1 MSAMFEFDEYT
12 DEAPPSYEAV
22 ATALANDDISKAT
35 ELAEAALSKKRESAS
50 CLAAGAARLAA
61 GETVRAKALAD
72 EAISLAKGMMSTDKK
87 SAAAALHLLA
97 KVLLKDN
104 LLRDA
109 DAKAGEAL
117 QVYADAKSEVGK
129 AAVTATLAK
138 CKRDDSEA
146 ATTADEALAMFDKL
160 GNKQGKI
167 SVLYIKVTQKLSSG
181 AVDQAILLLDE
192 MERLFADLK
201 KQAGVAAVWLLAAQ
215 IHSMVGNIQDAVF
228 KAKEAARILGE
239 IGDSKKK
246 SNAVNVMANILRG
259 AGKFKDAH
267 KAASASYNLC
277 YEMGD
282 KKGQADALCMT
293 ATIYDAQNNFGKAGY
308 TLERAAKI
316 YKRLKDAKEEAR
328 TLESVASMQMKVIQ
342 MLDDPSEPEKLCRKA
357 MALYKE
363 AGMDQSA
370 ESAYVL
376 QTLAFALLAQ
386 GKADEAVSEAE
397 ASINAFRELGNASGE
412 AAALNKLAQIH
423 WSSKAKDDA
432 IKMATKAS
440 KIASDAGD
448 LDEAAWSNELLQS
461 YGVGSK
467 AEAEADAKKFVFTD
481 ASGAA
486 IKTMGIYM
494 YSAYGKDYCIFSG
507 ATWRGVAERTGGGK
521 SSKSNEYE
529 VIEDDVNDTGISIDV
544 DWQTLGSV

>member
-1 MSAMFEFDEYT
+1 
-12 DEAPPSYEAV
+12 
-22 ATALANDDISKAT
+22 
-35 ELAEAALSKKRESAS
+35 
-50 CLAAGAARLAA
+50 
-61 GETVRAKALAD
+61 
-72 EAISLAKGMMSTDKK
+72 
-87 SAAAALHLLA
+87 
-97 KVLLKDN
+97 
-104 LLRDA
+104 
-109 DAKAGEAL
+109 L
-117 QVYADAKSEVGK
+117 QAYADAKIEVGK

-146 ATTADEALAMFDKL
+146 ATTADEALAMFDKV
-160 GNKQGKI
+160 GSKQGNI

-201 KQAGVAAVWLLAAQ
+201 KQDGVAAVWLLAAQ
-215 IHSMVGNIQDAVF
+215 IHSMSGNIQDAVF
-228 KAKEAARILGE
+228 KAKEAARIFGE

-246 SNAVNVMANILRG
+246 SNAVNVMANILRS

-277 YEMGD
+277 YESGD

-293 ATIYDAQNNFGKAGY
+293 ATIYDSQNNFGKAAY
-308 TLERAAKI
+308 TLERAAKT

-328 TLESVASMQMKVIQ
+328 TLESVASMQMKVMQ
-342 MLDDPSEPEKLCRKA
+342 LLDDPTEPEKLCRKA

-363 AGMDQSA
+363 AGMEQSA
-370 ESAYVL
+370 ENAYVL

-386 GKADEAVSEAE
+386 GKADEAVSEID

-423 WSSKAKDDA
+423 WSQKAKDDA

-461 YGVGSK
+461 YGVGGK
-467 AEAEADAKKFVFTD
+467 TEKEENPFIMTD

-486 IKTMGIYM
+486 LKTMGIYM
-494 YSAYGKDYCIFSG
+494 YSAYGVDYCLFFG
-507 ATWRGVAERTGGGK
+507 AVWRGVSERTSGGG
-521 SSKSNEYE
+521 SKSKSHE
-529 VIEDDVNDTGISIDV
+529 VEIIEDDVNDSGISVEI
-544 DWQTLGSV
+544 DWQTGGSG